1 MKIRIKNKKTFTIV
15 LSIVLVLIAMISGT
29 YSLFYHENTAQSKE
43 AYSTGILNIV
53 AKSKSDNINLTNAL
67 PMTDEEGVQTE
78 PYVFSIENIGNLD
91 YNFNIRLLSTSDN
104 PIDPQY
110 IKLKID
116 DGEVTTLS
124 SLSNSIIKDNI
135 TLKAKEVMD
144 VSIRIWLA
152 SDTPNT
158 EIGKSFNSKI
168 VTEGQA
174 VYTQVNNEDGTLSNS
189 EHIPNNL
196 VKYIEWLYNNA
207 QKTVVTAPADVSDDT
222 KTIDYNYATSV
233 NLMNDRLGGTTESL
247 DGGNIRYYGATPK
260 NYIDIGDRTSNNEV
274 ILWRIIGVFD
284 GKVRVIRDKSI
295 GNYSWDASALTVNGG
310 WGINEW
316 SQADVMKLLNPGYD
330 NNEDLNNSNK
340 TINNSLYYNSGSG
353 TCYNSYGNRTTSCDF
368 TNTGLS
374 ESVKDKIVDQ
384 TIYLGGG
391 NGSSIYTNQ
400 AYIMERGNNV
410 FNNTKSC
417 YGQSICNDTV
427 ERKLTWTGKV
437 GLIYPSDFGYAADLN
452 TCKKNLSNYSDTT
465 CTYNNW
471 LKGTYEWIVTPD
483 SGVAHDV
490 WLVDSSG
497 TVYGDS
503 FAWYPA
509 GVRPVL
515 NLSSEQIIGAEGD
528 GSSTNPYVL
537 KS

>member
-1 MKIRIKNKKTFTIV
+1 MRIRIKNKKRFGIV

-43 AYSTGILNIV
+43 SYSTGILSIV

-67 PMTDEEGVQTE
+67 PMTDEEGVLTE
-78 PYVFSIENIGNLD
+78 PYVFTIENTGNLD
-91 YNFNIRLLSTSDN
+91 YNFNIRLLSTSEN
-104 PIDPQY
+104 PINPDY

-124 SLSNSIIKDNI
+124 SLTNSIIKENI

-189 EHIPNNL
+189 EWKCVVPLNDNLAEHIT
-196 VKYIEWLYNNA
+196 ELYNCA
-207 QKTVVTAPADVSDDT
+207 EKTVVTAPSDASDNT
-222 KTIDYNYATSV
+222 KTLDYQYATSV
-233 NLMNDRLGGTTESL
+233 NLMNDRLGGTIEDL
-247 DGGNIRYYGATPK
+247 DGGNIRYYGASPN
-260 NYIDIGDRTSNNEV
+260 NYIDIGDRTSNDEV

-284 GKVRVIRDKSI
+284 GKVRVIRNESI
-295 GNYSWDASALTVNGG
+295 GDYSWDTSLPNINSG

-316 SQADVMKLLNPGYD
+316 SQADLMKLLNPGF
-330 NNEDLNNSNK
+330 ESESVGG
-340 TINNSLYYNSGSG
+340 SLWWNHQSG
-353 TCYNSYGNRTTSCDF
+353 TCYNGKSNASTSCDF

-391 NGSSIYTNQ
+391 NSSSIYTNQ
-400 AYIMERGNNV
+400 AYIMERGN
-410 FNNTKSC
+410 
-417 YGQSICNDTV
+417 TV
-427 ERKLTWTGKV
+427 VQNPSDGITRTLTWTGKV
-437 GLIYPSDFGYAADLN
+437 GLMYPSDNGYAADLN
-452 TCKKNLSNYSDTT
+452 VCKNILFNYYNTT
-465 CTYNNW
+465 CANNNW
-471 LKGTYEWIVTPD
+471 LKGIYEWVVTPYAGNA
-483 SGVAHDV
+483 SSV
-490 WLVDSSG
+490 WSVYSSG
-497 TVYGDS
+497 YVYNAGDR
-503 FAWYPA
+503 AVDA
-509 GVRPVL
+509 RGVRPVL
-515 NLSSEQIIGAEGD
+515 TLDSEVVIEAEGD